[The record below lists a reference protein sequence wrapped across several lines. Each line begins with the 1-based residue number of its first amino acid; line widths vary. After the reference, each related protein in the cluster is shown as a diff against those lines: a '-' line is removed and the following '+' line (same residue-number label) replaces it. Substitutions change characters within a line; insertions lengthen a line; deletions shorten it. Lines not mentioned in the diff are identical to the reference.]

1 MEEYKNRDDIDVMI
15 FNIEGKPVYPV
26 TQYNYLSMTIG
37 WMNYYKQKFYD
48 NPDIK
53 EQFKERGLGAYLE
66 TKMPHLFNV
75 QTINSE
81 YLFEFIN
88 SPNLRLSYSLF
99 LGVKIG
105 KNELDFKTA
114 TEADYYV
121 TALKMFLQNKE
132 IFSLTQGDRQ
142 IFPTFKI
149 PRLFNN
155 IETMTSAYIRY
166 IKDEVEKFKLLEK
179 NPSIISKMDIDF
191 SKTIIDPEIFNIK
204 DAFSNYDNLD
214 EYLDS
219 KRNEIYKSL
228 TNFVNKN
235 KAYYIKVLKDELEL
249 KINKLFN
256 ESDLGTASFENLV
269 ENWFINQYM
278 GNIEQFKLF

>member
-1 MEEYKNRDDIDVMI
+1 MYPVKFPAPVYPVKPVNPV
-15 FNIEGKPVYPV
+15 KPVYPV

-48 NPDIK
+48 NSDIK
-53 EQFKERGLGAYLE
+53 EQFKERGLRAYLE

-75 QTINSE
+75 QTINSK
-81 YLFEFIN
+81 YFNEFFNN
-88 SPNLRLSYSLF
+88 SDQNLNYSLF

-149 PRLFNN
+149 PYLIND
-155 IETMTSAYIRY
+155 IGIMTSAYIGY
-166 IKDEVEKFKLLEK
+166 IRRVLPRQAARREERTG
-179 NPSIISKMDIDF
+179 NP
-191 SKTIIDPEIFNIK
+191 
-204 DAFSNYDNLD
+204 
-214 EYLDS
+214 
-219 KRNEIYKSL
+219 
-228 TNFVNKN
+228 V
-235 KAYYIKVLKDELEL
+235 
-249 KINKLFN
+249 
-256 ESDLGTASFENLV
+256 
-269 ENWFINQYM
+269 INQRRS
-278 GNIEQFKLF
+278 GGASGTSVTSTRWVRRRSCSVSGVPDGQRARKRCRASTP